1 MAIGVGCQ
9 WLGGPRESMM
19 AMHHGTDPGMRKGV
33 DPVNAIAVI
42 YVNDHLESLRAEARQ
57 RRTASLGPK
66 RSARDRIAATARELR
81 RTLGFEASGPAL
93 PTLRNYPFEG

>member
-1 MAIGVGCQ
+1 M
-9 WLGGPRESMM
+9 
-19 AMHHGTDPGMRKGV
+19 
-33 DPVNAIAVI
+33 NAIAVI

-66 RSARDRIAATARELR
+66 RSTRDRIAAAATELR
-81 RTLGFEASGPAL
+81 RTLGFQAGGPSL

>member
-1 MAIGVGCQ
+1 MI
-9 WLGGPRESMM
+9 
-19 AMHHGTDPGMRKGV
+19 AMHHGTEPGARKGV

-42 YVNDHLESLRAEARQ
+42 YVNDHLQSLRAEAGQ
-57 RRTASLGPK
+57 RHTASLGPK
-66 RSARDRIAATARELR
+66 RSLRDRIAATATELR